1 MLALEEPA
9 NEQREDEMRG
19 ILRASLTAVAS
30 AAVLLS
36 AGNVGA
42 QSTDNT
48 IRFATAS
55 IAPSFGRPEQGTAS
69 PSVYT
74 LWPMYDSLTRVSPQG
89 DVSGLLASSW
99 KNIDASTWE
108 VTLKRGVKFHD
119 GTELTSKQ
127 VVDQFTYLVSN
138 EEAAGT
144 VAFSTNQ
151 RQAFVQTAEAVG
163 DYTIRF
169 TTTQPNPELPRQL
182 AGFWIPETGTR
193 DDLGTDVFSKEP
205 VGTGPYMKPVFTG
218 GVDGFIEL
226 VAFDDALR
234 KPNIPNLRIQA
245 LREAATRVTS
255 ILSDEIDIAQGVP
268 FDSKAQLE
276 GGGHRVDIASR
287 PSAMGWRFMSVRQ
300 NSPFHDKRVR
310 QAANYA
316 IDRQSI
322 ADDLL
327 GGTTVPAG
335 QCATRFT
342 FGYNPQVKPY
352 PYDPGK
358 AKQLLAEAGFPDGF
372 ETEIMVI
379 PGAFPADAEIY
390 QFAAQQLGA
399 VGIRAKL
406 TQITFAQWLD
416 MWFAKKKGPEGG
428 LGFSDIF
435 QNSCHN
441 FNAIPFDSYP
451 NLSCKKDPGSHCDAA
466 ETAKLDEAMGEFDV
480 EKRRKL
486 VQELMVLNNE
496 NAPNLFFVELTD
508 LTGLNKRVNGFTNI
522 IQRFNFHEITLN

>member
-1 MLALEEPA
+1 
-9 NEQREDEMRG
+9 
-19 ILRASLTAVAS
+19 
-30 AAVLLS
+30 
-36 AGNVGA
+36 
-42 QSTDNT
+42 
-48 IRFATAS
+48 
-55 IAPSFGRPEQGTAS
+55 
-69 PSVYT
+69 
-74 LWPMYDSLTRVSPQG
+74 
-89 DVSGLLASSW
+89 
-99 KNIDASTWE
+99 
-108 VTLKRGVKFHD
+108 
-119 GTELTSKQ
+119 
-127 VVDQFTYLVSN
+127 
-138 EEAAGT
+138 
-144 VAFSTNQ
+144 
-151 RQAFVQTAEAVG
+151 
-163 DYTIRF
+163 
-169 TTTQPNPELPRQL
+169 
-182 AGFWIPETGTR
+182 
-193 DDLGTDVFSKEP
+193 
-205 VGTGPYMKPVFTG
+205 
-218 GVDGFIEL
+218 
-226 VAFDDALR
+226 
-234 KPNIPNLRIQA
+234 
-245 LREAATRVTS
+245 
-255 ILSDEIDIAQGVP
+255 
-268 FDSKAQLE
+268 
-276 GGGHRVDIASR
+276 
-287 PSAMGWRFMSVRQ
+287 MGWRFMSVRQ

-406 TQITFAQWLD
+406 TRLPLPSGSTCGSPKEGARRWFGFLGYLPKLLPQLPAIATFA
-416 MWFAKKKGPEGG
+416 
-428 LGFSDIF
+428 
-435 QNSCHN
+435 
-441 FNAIPFDSYP
+441 YP

-486 VQELMVLNNE
+486 VQELMVFNNE

-508 LTGLNKRVNGFTNI
+508 HDGPEQAGQRVQ
-522 IQRFNFHEITLN
+522 QRAFSASISMKLR

>member
-1 MLALEEPA
+1 
-9 NEQREDEMRG
+9 MRG

-358 AKQLLAEAGFPDGF
+358 AKQLLAEAGFSDGF

>member
-466 ETAKLDEAMGEFDV
+466 ETAKLDEAMSEFDV

>member
-1 MLALEEPA
+1 
-9 NEQREDEMRG
+9 MRG

-466 ETAKLDEAMGEFDV
+466 ETAKLDEAMSEFDV